1 MRGLIRTTERVLVP
15 PACEPIDLALAKKNV
30 RFGSTSEDLLI
41 QGWIVAARQYFEQ
54 ATGQQI
60 IAAVWEYGVDAA
72 PCGTVIE
79 LPHPPLLEVLS
90 FTYLD
95 AAGDEQTVDAAD
107 YQVSAAGVGSPPTV
121 TDPFA
126 KRGTLAIPYGA
137 SWPTVTTQANA
148 LRIQYRAGYGS
159 TVEDV
164 PELVKAVLYDL
175 VRHFH
180 RRSNDDLSMTTQVML
195 RMFRQA
201 SIDTIALERATLSEA
216 W

>member
-1 MRGLIRTTERVLVP
+1 MRGLIRPSELLIAP
-15 PACEPIDLALAKKNV
+15 PTCEPIDLALAKKNV
-30 RFGSTSEDLLI
+30 RFGSTSEDALI

-54 ATGQQI
+54 ATSQQVI
-60 IAAVWEYGVDAA
+60 SAVWEYGLDSA

-79 LPHPPLLEVLS
+79 LPHPPLLEVLGVR
-90 FTYLD
+90 YLD
-95 AAGDEQTVDAAD
+95 DSGAPDWDRVN
-107 YQVSAAGVGSPPTV
+107 YRVVAAGVGSPPTV

-126 KRGTLAIPYGA
+126 ARGRIELAPGA
-137 SWPTVTTQANA
+137 SWRTVTTQSNA
-148 LRIQYRAGYGS
+148 IVILYRAGYGTS
-159 TVEDV
+159 VDEI

-180 RRSNDDLSMTTQVML
+180 RRSNEDLPMTTQVML

-201 SIDTIALERATLSEA
+201 SIDTIALERSTLLET